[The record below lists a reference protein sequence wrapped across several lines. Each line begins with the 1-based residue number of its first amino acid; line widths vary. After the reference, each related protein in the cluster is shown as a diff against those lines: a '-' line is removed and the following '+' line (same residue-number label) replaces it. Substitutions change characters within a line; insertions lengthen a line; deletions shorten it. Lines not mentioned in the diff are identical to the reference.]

1 MFCIQSQVVSWYTWR
16 ARHKMLRNITLPFA
30 ELATK
35 PNSQIFPCSVLQGL
49 RFHPW
54 VRSRSQE
61 LLVDLLKAP
70 GQTEFNSLVKIL
82 TDNDVAGGTPGST
95 DQVKVGVLGSSSKKL
110 LENQRLQNWMKEL
123 IHQNNRLMTN
133 KRKSEEMSIGW
144 ISQV

>member
-1 MFCIQSQVVSWYTWR
+1 
-16 ARHKMLRNITLPFA
+16 MLRNVTLPYA

-35 PNSQIFPCSVLQGL
+35 PGSQIFPCSVLQGL
-49 RFHPW
+49 RLHPW
-54 VRSRSQE
+54 VKSKSQE
-61 LLVDLLKAP
+61 LLVNLLQAP
-70 GQTEFNSLVKIL
+70 RQTEFNSLVRLL
-82 TDNDVAGGTPGST
+82 TDYDLAGGQSLT

>member
-1 MFCIQSQVVSWYTWR
+1 MVEILMYVFI
-16 ARHKMLRNITLPFA
+16 
-30 ELATK
+30 LATT
-35 PNSQIFPCSVLQGL
+35 PLVAHIDSAREICSVLQGL